1 MLLENILDFP
11 QLDARVRETI
21 WLVVQQINLLLCLV
35 NDVLDMKL
43 IESNRFDLKEDVFS
57 TAEVF
62 SFVLNMFA
70 PQAKI

>member
-43 IESNRFDLKEDVFS
+43 IE
-57 TAEVF
+57 
-62 SFVLNMFA
+62 
-70 PQAKI
+70 